1 MPTWRVTVWR
11 HKITNDTENA
21 LFRVIDNSAG
31 SPVILHAPHGGR
43 TIPAEY
49 LSSFIISPTELEV
62 EKDVMTDHFTDT
74 LVGALTGASAIING
88 LSRFAGDVERF
99 PDDTEERV
107 RCRFC

>member
-1 MPTWRVTVWR
+1 M
-11 HKITNDTENA
+11 TNDNDTA
-21 LFRVIDNSAG
+21 LFQVIDNSVG
-31 SPVILHAPHGGR
+31 SPVILYAPHGGR

-49 LSSFIISPTELEV
+49 LSSFIISPTELEA

-88 LSRFAGDVERF
+88 LSRFAVNVERS

>member
-1 MPTWRVTVWR
+1 M
-11 HKITNDTENA
+11 TNDNENA
-21 LFRVIDNSAG
+21 LFRVTDNSAE

-43 TIPAEY
+43 TIPAEH
-49 LSSFIISPTELEV
+49 LSAFTISPTELEA

-74 LVGALTGASAIING
+74 LVGALTSASAIING
-88 LSRFAGDVERF
+88 LSRFAVDVERF